1 MIQTLRACTV
11 VIAGGLALVSL
22 AAPASAAVIVYSGSD
37 EGAGEGGPRPGSDAA
52 AAAFDLA
59 VGTFGLITFESD
71 PLGPF
76 ASLTVAP
83 GITLTGSDYFGENQ
97 TILNAPVA
105 APELYGYNTTPAG
118 SQFASAF
125 GGSFNVTFD
134 TPIRAFGLYVSGL
147 QGGPSTISFND
158 GLPQVVNIPI
168 IDGGIAFIGFID
180 PGARLRSIHLEFGGD
195 NVAIDDARYV
205 VNDDPVPEPGTLV
218 LIGSGL
224 AGLAVRRRRS
234 S

>member
-11 VIAGGLALVSL
+11 VIAGGLALASL
-22 AAPASAAVIVYSGSD
+22 SAPTSAAVIVFSGSD
-37 EGAGEGGPRPGSDAA
+37 EGAGEVDPRPGSDAA

-59 VGTFGLITFESD
+59 LGTFGLITFESD

-83 GITLTGSDYFGENQ
+83 GVTLTGTDYFGENQ
-97 TILNAPVA
+97 TILNSPVA
-105 APELYGYNTTPAG
+105 APELYGYNTTAAG

-125 GGSFNVTFD
+125 GGSFTF
-134 TPIRAFGLYVSGL
+134 TFETKILAFGLYVSGL

-168 IDGGIAFIGFID
+168 IDGGIAFVGFID
-180 PGARLRSIHLEFGGD
+180 PGARISRIQIEFGGD
-195 NVAIDDARYV
+195 NVAIDDARYGA
-205 VNDDPVPEPGTLV
+205 NNAPVPEPGTLA